1 METIAYVLA
10 GLAAFVVLFL
20 IGRRLWFGGEE
31 SFEEEEADD
40 EGADDSEVDE
50 ETDEVDEGADD
61 EGADD
66 EGADDEGS
74 EASDSEPASD
84 ADEGASDSEADEG
97 PSDGE
102 GADAPLM
109 AADLAMPQIVA
120 MPPAPTPDA
129 RAFDDLD
136 LDTEWKWKWQY
147 AADDVDEAKLRKTA
161 WLKPYI
167 DNRDIKPF
175 DLGFDQMKENDDVSG
190 GNGKLMD
197 LGAGAGADLGAMDDM
212 AGAMPPLPPPM
223 DADEAG
229 GASASPTASAPTTMG
244 SAAGFGSDLE

>member
-1 METIAYVLA
+1 METIAYVLV

-31 SFEEEEADD
+31 SFEEEED
-40 EGADDSEVDE
+40 EGANDSEVDE
-50 ETDEVDEGADD
+50 EAGEADD
-61 EGADD
+61 SEVGEEA
-66 EGADDEGS
+66 S
-74 EASDSEPASD
+74 EAGEGGESDSEPASD
-84 ADEGASDSEADEG
+84 SEASDSEADEG
-97 PSDGE
+97 GESDSEADEGGE
-102 GADAPLM
+102 SDSEADDAPLM

-120 MPPAPTPDA
+120 MPPAPAPDA

-136 LDTEWKWKWQY
+136 LDTEWKWRWQY
-147 AADDVDEAKLRKTA
+147 AADDVDDAKLRKTA

-175 DLGFDQMKENDDVSG
+175 DLGFDQMKENEDVSG

-197 LGAGAGADLGAMDDM
+197 LGAGAGAGDLGAMDDM
-212 AGAMPPLPPPM
+212 AGAMPPLPPPIN
-223 DADEAG
+223 DEL
-229 GASASPTASAPTTMG
+229 SATPTMG

>member
-61 EGADD
+61 EG
-66 EGADDEGS
+66 S

-84 ADEGASDSEADEG
+84 ADEGLSDSEPA
-97 PSDGE
+97 SDGE

-120 MPPAPTPDA
+120 MPPAPAPDA

-175 DLGFDQMKENDDVSG
+175 DLGFDQMKENEDVSG
-190 GNGKLMD
+190 GKKGNGKLMD
-197 LGAGAGADLGAMDDM
+197 LGAGAEGLGAMDDM
-212 AGAMPPLPPPM
+212 AGAMPPPM

-229 GASASPTASAPTTMG
+229 GASATPTASAPTTMG

>member
-1 METIAYVLA
+1 METIAYVLV

-20 IGRRLWFGGEE
+20 IGRRMWFGGEE
-31 SFEEEEADD
+31 SFEEEE
-40 EGADDSEVDE
+40 
-50 ETDEVDEGADD
+50 
-61 EGADD
+61 
-66 EGADDEGS
+66 
-74 EASDSEPASD
+74 
-84 ADEGASDSEADEG
+84 DEGASDSEAGDASDSEAG
-97 PSDGE
+97 GESDSEASESASDGE
-102 GADAPLM
+102 SASGSDTDEGASDSEGLSDSEGASEAADAPLM

-120 MPPAPTPDA
+120 MPPAPAPDA

-147 AADDVDEAKLRKTA
+147 AADDVDDAKLRKTA

-190 GNGKLMD
+190 KGNGKLMD
-197 LGAGAGADLGAMDDM
+197 LGAGAGAGADLGAMDDM

-223 DADEAG
+223 DDEP
-229 GASASPTASAPTTMG
+229 SATPTMG

>member
-1 METIAYVLA
+1 M
-10 GLAAFVVLFL
+10 
-20 IGRRLWFGGEE
+20 WFGGEE
-31 SFEEEEADD
+31 SFEEEED
-40 EGADDSEVDE
+40 EGTGDGEAGD
-50 ETDEVDEGADD
+50 
-61 EGADD
+61 
-66 EGADDEGS
+66 
-74 EASDSEPASD
+74 ASDSEAGD
-84 ADEGASDSEADEG
+84 ASDSEADEG
-97 PSDGE
+97 ASDGESASGSDTDEGASDSEGLSDADEGGESDSE

-120 MPPAPTPDA
+120 MPPAPAPDA

-147 AADDVDEAKLRKTA
+147 AADDVDDAKLRKTA

-190 GNGKLMD
+190 KGNGKLMD
-197 LGAGAGADLGAMDDM
+197 LGAGAGAGADLGAMDDM

-223 DADEAG
+223 DGDEPNEP
-229 GASASPTASAPTTMG
+229 SATPTASAPTTMG

>member
-1 METIAYVLA
+1 
-10 GLAAFVVLFL
+10 
-20 IGRRLWFGGEE
+20 
-31 SFEEEEADD
+31 
-40 EGADDSEVDE
+40 
-50 ETDEVDEGADD
+50 
-61 EGADD
+61 
-66 EGADDEGS
+66 
-74 EASDSEPASD
+74 
-84 ADEGASDSEADEG
+84 
-97 PSDGE
+97 
-102 GADAPLM
+102 M

-120 MPPAPTPDA
+120 MPPAPAPDA

-147 AADDVDEAKLRKTA
+147 AADDVDDAKLRKTA

-175 DLGFDQMKENDDVSG
+175 DLGFDQMKENEDVSG

-197 LGAGAGADLGAMDDM
+197 LGAGAGAGAGADLGAMDDM

-223 DADEAG
+223 DGDEPNEP
-229 GASASPTASAPTTMG
+229 SATPTASAPTTMG

>member
-1 METIAYVLA
+1 METIAYVLV

-31 SFEEEEADD
+31 SFEEED
-40 EGADDSEVDE
+40 EGAGDGEAGDASDSEAGGESDSE
-50 ETDEVDEGADD
+50 ASESASDGESASGSDTDEG
-61 EGADD
+61 
-66 EGADDEGS
+66 
-74 EASDSEPASD
+74 ASDSEPASD
-84 ADEGASDSEADEG
+84 AGEGASDS
-97 PSDGE
+97 E

-120 MPPAPTPDA
+120 MPPAPAPDA

-147 AADDVDEAKLRKTA
+147 AADDVDDAKLRKTA

-175 DLGFDQMKENDDVSG
+175 DLGFDQMKENEDVSG
-190 GNGKLMD
+190 KGNGKLMD
-197 LGAGAGADLGAMDDM
+197 LGAGAGAGADLGAMDDM

-223 DADEAG
+223 DDEP
-229 GASASPTASAPTTMG
+229 STTPTMG

>member
-1 METIAYVLA
+1 METIAYVLV

-31 SFEEEEADD
+31 SFEEEEDD
-40 EGADDSEVDE
+40 EGAA
-50 ETDEVDEGADD
+50 DEGSEAD
-61 EGADD
+61 
-66 EGADDEGS
+66 DDEGS
-74 EASDSEPASD
+74 EADAGADDEGGESDSEGLSDGEGGESDSD
-84 ADEGASDSEADEG
+84 ADEGSEAGESDS
-97 PSDGE
+97 E

-120 MPPAPTPDA
+120 MPPAAPAPDA

-136 LDTEWKWKWQY
+136 LDTEWKWRWQY
-147 AADDVDEAKLRKTA
+147 AADDVDDAKLRKTA

-175 DLGFDQMKENDDVSG
+175 DLGFDQMKENEDVSG
-190 GNGKLMD
+190 KGNGKLTD
-197 LGAGAGADLGAMDDM
+197 LGADAGAGDLGAMDDM
-212 AGAMPPLPPPM
+212 AGAMPPFPPPLPPM
-223 DADEAG
+223 DGDEAL
-229 GASASPTASAPTTMG
+229 APMAASPPPTMG

>member
-84 ADEGASDSEADEG
+84 ADEGASD
-97 PSDGE
+97 GE

-120 MPPAPTPDA
+120 MPPAPAPDA

-175 DLGFDQMKENDDVSG
+175 DLGFDQMKENDDVTSSG
-190 GNGKLMD
+190 KGNGKLTD
-197 LGAGAGADLGAMDDM
+197 AGAGADLGAMDDM
-212 AGAMPPLPPPM
+212 AGAMPPTM
-223 DADEAG
+223 DDDEAG
-229 GASASPTASAPTTMG
+229 GAMPPTTMVRVVCSPCWFWAILSCVPASG
-244 SAAGFGSDLE
+244 L

>member
-1 METIAYVLA
+1 METIAYVLV

-31 SFEEEEADD
+31 SFEEED
-40 EGADDSEVDE
+40 EGTGDGEAGD
-50 ETDEVDEGADD
+50 
-61 EGADD
+61 
-66 EGADDEGS
+66 
-74 EASDSEPASD
+74 ASDSEAGGESD
-84 ADEGASDSEADEG
+84 SEADEGASDSEPASEADEG
-97 PSDGE
+97 ASDSE
-102 GADAPLM
+102 GLSDSEAADAPLM

-120 MPPAPTPDA
+120 MPPAPAPDA

-136 LDTEWKWKWQY
+136 LDTEWKWRWQY
-147 AADDVDEAKLRKTA
+147 AADDVDDAKLRKTA

-190 GNGKLMD
+190 KGNGKLMD

-223 DADEAG
+223 DDEP
-229 GASASPTASAPTTMG
+229 SATPTMG

>member
-1 METIAYVLA
+1 METIAYVLV

-20 IGRRLWFGGEE
+20 IGRRMWFGGEE
-31 SFEEEEADD
+31 SFEEEED
-40 EGADDSEVDE
+40 EGTGDGEAGGESDSEAGGE
-50 ETDEVDEGADD
+50 
-61 EGADD
+61 
-66 EGADDEGS
+66 
-74 EASDSEPASD
+74 SDSEPASEADEGGESDSEGLSD
-84 ADEGASDSEADEG
+84 ADEGGESDS
-97 PSDGE
+97 E

-120 MPPAPTPDA
+120 MPPAPAPDA

-147 AADDVDEAKLRKTA
+147 AADDVDDAKLRKTA

-190 GNGKLMD
+190 GKKGNGKLMD
-197 LGAGAGADLGAMDDM
+197 LGAGAGGLGAMDDM

-223 DADEAG
+223 DGDEPNEP
-229 GASASPTASAPTTMG
+229 SATPTASAPTTMG